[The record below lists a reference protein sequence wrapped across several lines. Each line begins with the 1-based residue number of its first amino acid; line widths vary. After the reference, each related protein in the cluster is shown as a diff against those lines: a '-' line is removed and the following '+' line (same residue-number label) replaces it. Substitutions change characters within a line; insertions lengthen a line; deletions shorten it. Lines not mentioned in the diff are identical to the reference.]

1 MTGDSLKDRL
11 REETAAR
18 KFAAD
23 VRPTE
28 EVEIYQGFSYG
39 RVGTRPQLMLCFIKC
54 DGHHLAMP
62 YCDLRSISTS
72 DPNKGFVLEF
82 DNKEIL
88 IEGTSLFTCF
98 RYLRDQRLS
107 ELVEIDRACAM
118 TQPEDAPV
126 VQ

>member
-1 MTGDSLKDRL
+1 MIGDSLKERL
-11 REETAAR
+11 REESAPR
-18 KFAAD
+18 QFASD
-23 VRPTE
+23 LRPTE

-62 YCDLRSISTS
+62 YSDLRSISTS